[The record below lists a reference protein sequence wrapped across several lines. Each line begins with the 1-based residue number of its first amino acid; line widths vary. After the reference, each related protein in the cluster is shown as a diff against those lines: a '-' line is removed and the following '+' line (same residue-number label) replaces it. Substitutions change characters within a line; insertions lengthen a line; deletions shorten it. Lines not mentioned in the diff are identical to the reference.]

1 MSRRLTSSLKAGILE
16 NMADPASYRPNP
28 ADIPPSPGVYRFL
41 DKNGRVIYVGKAVN
55 LRNRLANYFQPLD
68 SLHPRTRK
76 MVTTGAAVK
85 WITVDNE
92 LEALSLEYSWIKE
105 FAPRF
110 NVMYRDDKSY
120 PYLAL
125 TMGEDF
131 PRIHITRE
139 RRRANSRYFGPY
151 TQVWAIRETMDLL
164 RKVFPLRSCT
174 KGVFNR
180 AQALGRP
187 CLEGYIDKC
196 AAPCVGRIS
205 IEDYRNLAEQVSAFL
220 DGKTEPFTS
229 HLRHEMEAAASRL
242 DFEQAAKVRDQL
254 RALEKVREKN
264 TVVLDE
270 SVDADV
276 YAFAKD
282 DLEMIVQVFYV
293 RAGRIRGE
301 RGWVVDTPEDSD
313 LPEMLES
320 FLEQIYGEYRQLNKA
335 VAPAKSVDDVEH
347 TPTQAIPSEIL
358 MPMMPA
364 NAPTL
369 AAWLSEIRG
378 KKVQIRVPKRG
389 AKHSLMKTVAEN
401 AAQALR
407 LHKTKRVGDL
417 TQRSE
422 ALRELQEYLDLADA
436 PLRIEGYD
444 ISHTQGAHQVGSMV
458 VFEDGAPLKRAYRSF
473 NIQSTPADSADDTK
487 AMNEVLTRRFARL
500 RQEQEQAQKELVSAE
515 SPGEL
520 SLRRFSYPP
529 DLIVVDGGAPQVNA
543 AQKALEEAGANVS
556 VIGLAKRLEEVWL
569 PGADFPVILPRTSP
583 ALYLLQYLRDESH
596 RFAITAHRKKRG
608 KTVRKSL
615 LDTVPGLGPVRQKA
629 LLKHFG
635 SLKRLKAAEESEI
648 AEVTGIGEVM
658 AKQIFQSLA
667 DSR

>member
-1 MSRRLTSSLKAGILE
+1 
-16 NMADPASYRPNP
+16 MADPASYRPAP

-55 LRNRLANYFQPLD
+55 LRNRLANYFQPLE

-85 WITVDNE
+85 WVTVGNE

-125 TMGEDF
+125 NMGEEY

-180 AQALGRP
+180 SQALGRP

-196 AAPCVGRIS
+196 SAPCVGRIS
-205 IEDYRNLAEQVSAFL
+205 SEDYQQLAAQVSAFL

-229 HLRHEMEAAASRL
+229 RLRQEMEEAASRL
-242 DFEQAAKVRDQL
+242 DFEQAAKLRDQL

-301 RGWVVDTPEDSD
+301 RGWVVDTPEDKD

-320 FLEQIYGEYRQLNKA
+320 FLEQTYGEYRQLNQA

-347 TPTQAIPSEIL
+347 TPTQAIPAEIL
-358 MPMMPA
+358 MPLMPA
-364 NAPTL
+364 RASTL
-369 AAWLSEIRG
+369 SDWLGDIRG
-378 KKVQIRVPKRG
+378 KKVEIRVPQRGPKR
-389 AKHSLMKTVAEN
+389 SLMETVEKN

-422 ALRELQEYLDLADA
+422 ALRQLQEYLELADA

-444 ISHTQGAHQVGSMV
+444 ISHTQGTHQVGSMV
-458 VFEDGAPLKRAYRSF
+458 VFEDGVPLKRAYRSF
-473 NIQSTPADSADDTK
+473 NIQSTPSDSADDTK

-500 RQEQEQAQKELVSAE
+500 REEEAEAQKQLVSTE
-515 SPGEL
+515 TSGERH
-520 SLRRFSYPP
+520 LRRFSYPP

-543 AQKALEEAGANVS
+543 AQKALEAVGANVS

-569 PGADFPVILPRTSP
+569 PGAEFPVILPRTSP

-608 KTVRKSL
+608 KTMHKSV
-615 LDTVPGLGPVRQKA
+615 LDAVPGLGPVRQKA

-635 SLKRLKAAEESEI
+635 SLKRLRGAEVSEI
-648 AEVTGIGEVM
+648 AEVEGIGEVM
-658 AKQIFQSLA
+658 AKQIFDSLA

>member
-1 MSRRLTSSLKAGILE
+1 
-16 NMADPASYRPNP
+16 MANPASYRPNP

-41 DKNGRVIYVGKAVN
+41 DKNGRVIYVGKAIN
-55 LRNRLANYFQPLD
+55 LRNRLANYFQPLE

-105 FAPRF
+105 FVPRF

-125 TMGEDF
+125 TMGEDY

-139 RRRANSRYFGPY
+139 RRRPDSRYFGPY

-196 AAPCVGRIS
+196 AAPCVGRICR
-205 IEDYRNLAEQVSAFL
+205 EDYRNLAEQVSSFL

-229 HLRHEMEAAASRL
+229 HLRHEMEQAASRL
-242 DFEQAAKVRDQL
+242 DFEQAAKLRDQL

-276 YAFAKD
+276 YALAKD

-320 FLEQIYGEYRQLNKA
+320 FLEQVYGEYQQLNQA
-335 VAPAKSVDDVEH
+335 VVPAKSVDDVEH

-358 MPMMPA
+358 MPLMPA
-364 NAPTL
+364 HAPTL
-369 AAWLSEIRG
+369 AAWLSEMRG
-378 KKVQIRVPKRG
+378 KKTQIRVPKRG
-389 AKHSLMKTVAEN
+389 AKRSLMDTVTEN
-401 AAQALR
+401 ATQALR

-422 ALRELQEYLDLADA
+422 ALRELQEYLELADA

-444 ISHTQGAHQVGSMV
+444 ISHTQGTHQVGSMV

-473 NIQSTPADSADDTK
+473 NIQSTPKDSADDTK
-487 AMNEVLTRRFARL
+487 AMAEVLTRRFARL
-500 RQEQEQAQKELVSAE
+500 RQEEAEAQKELVSAE
-515 SPGEL
+515 SSAGIT
-520 SLRRFSYPP
+520 LRRFSYPP

-543 AQKALEEAGANVS
+543 AQKTLEAVGASVS

-569 PGADFPVILPRTSP
+569 PGAEFPVILPRTSP

-608 KTVRKSL
+608 KTVRKSV
-615 LDTVPGLGPVRQKA
+615 LDSVPGLGPARQKA

-635 SLKRLKAAEESEI
+635 SLKRLKEAEEGEI
-648 AEVTGIGEVM
+648 AEVAGIGEVM
-658 AKQIFQSLA
+658 AKQIFDSLA

>member
-1 MSRRLTSSLKAGILE
+1 
-16 NMADPASYRPNP
+16 MADPASYRPNP

-41 DKNGRVIYVGKAVN
+41 DENGRVIYVGKAVN
-55 LRNRLANYFQPLD
+55 LRNRLANYFQPLE

-105 FAPRF
+105 FTPRF

-125 TMGEDF
+125 TMGDEY

-139 RRRANSRYFGPY
+139 RRRPNSRYFGPY

-180 AQALGRP
+180 AKVLGRP

-196 AAPCVGRIS
+196 SAPCVGRIS
-205 IEDYRNLAEQVSAFL
+205 PQAYRKLATQVSSFL

-229 HLRHEMEAAASRL
+229 RIHNEMEEAASRL
-242 DFEQAAKVRDQL
+242 DFEQAAKLRDQL
-254 RALEKVREKN
+254 LALEKVREKN

-276 YAFAKD
+276 YALAKD

-301 RGWVVDTPEDSD
+301 RGWVVETPEESD

-320 FLEQIYGEYRQLNKA
+320 FLEQVYGEYRQLNQA
-335 VAPAKSVDDVEH
+335 VAAAKSVDDVEH

-358 MPMMPA
+358 MPLIPQRA
-364 NAPTL
+364 ATL
-369 AAWLSEIRG
+369 SAWLSEIRG

-389 AKHSLMKTVAEN
+389 AKRSLMETVAAN
-401 AAQALR
+401 ASQALR

-422 ALRELQEYLDLADA
+422 ALRELQEYLELADA

-473 NIQSTPADSADDTK
+473 NIHSTPADSADDTK
-487 AMNEVLTRRFARL
+487 AMNEVLKRRFARL
-500 RQEQEQAQKELVSAE
+500 RQEELDVQRELVSAE
-515 SPGEL
+515 TSGEPI
-520 SLRRFSYPP
+520 LRRFSYSP

-543 AQKALEEAGANVS
+543 AQKALEEVGANVS

-569 PGADFPVILPRTSP
+569 PGTEFPVIFPRTSP

-608 KTVRKSL
+608 KTVRNSL
-615 LDTVPGLGPVRQKA
+615 LDSIPGLGPVRQKA

-635 SLKRLKAAEESEI
+635 SLKRLREAEEGEI
-648 AEVTGIGEVM
+648 AEVDGIGAVM
-658 AKQIFQSLA
+658 AKQIRDCLA

>member
-1 MSRRLTSSLKAGILE
+1 
-16 NMADPASYRPNP
+16 MANPASYRPNP

-41 DKNGRVIYVGKAVN
+41 DKNGRVIYVGKAIN
-55 LRNRLANYFQPLD
+55 LRNRLANYFQPLE

-125 TMGEDF
+125 TMGEDY

-139 RRRANSRYFGPY
+139 RRRPDSRYFGPY

-196 AAPCVGRIS
+196 AAPCVGRICR
-205 IEDYRNLAEQVSAFL
+205 EDYRNLAEQVSSFL

-229 HLRHEMEAAASRL
+229 HLRHQMEQAASRL
-242 DFEQAAKVRDQL
+242 EFEQAAKLRDQL

-276 YAFAKD
+276 YSLAKD

-320 FLEQIYGEYRQLNKA
+320 FLEQVYGEYRQLNQA
-335 VAPAKSVDDVEH
+335 VVPAKSVDDVEH

-358 MPMMPA
+358 MPQMPA
-364 NAPTL
+364 HAPTL
-369 AAWLSEIRG
+369 TAWLSEMRG
-378 KKVQIRVPKRG
+378 KKTQIRVPKRG
-389 AKHSLMKTVAEN
+389 AKRDLMDTVTEN
-401 AAQALR
+401 ATQALR

-422 ALRELQEYLDLADA
+422 ALRELQEYLELADA

-444 ISHTQGAHQVGSMV
+444 ISHTQGTHQVGSMV

-473 NIQSTPADSADDTK
+473 NIQSTPKDSADDTK
-487 AMNEVLTRRFARL
+487 AMTEVLTRRFARL
-500 RQEQEQAQKELVSAE
+500 RQEEAEAQKELVSAE
-515 SPGEL
+515 S
-520 SLRRFSYPP
+520 SAQITLRRFSYPP

-543 AQKALEEAGANVS
+543 AQKTLEAVGANVS

-569 PGADFPVILPRTSP
+569 PGAEFPVILPRTSP

-596 RFAITAHRKKRG
+596 RFAIAAHRKKRG
-608 KTVRKSL
+608 KTVRKSA
-615 LDTVPGLGPVRQKA
+615 LDSVPGLGPVRQKA

-635 SLKRLKAAEESEI
+635 SLKRLKEAEEGEI
-648 AEVTGIGEVM
+648 AEVPGIGEAM
-658 AKQIFQSLA
+658 AKQIFDSLA